1 MILCGALPTA
11 PIPAHNHAMRAT
23 NPFPQPDDERRGPM
37 PPVPG
42 RQPREAGCQLA
53 IQADTAN
60 TIGVAIA
67 A

>member
-1 MILCGALPTA
+1 
-11 PIPAHNHAMRAT
+11 MRAT

-42 RQPREAGCQLA
+42 RQPREAGRQLA

-60 TIGVAIA
+60 TNGVAIA